1 MASVEGLKK
10 KIKAMKP
17 KVQSA
22 FVVYVTPRESPVE
35 EVDETFEV
43 VEVTT
48 PTDPL
53 VDQIVLPWQR
63 PYARKMLAERR
74 GRIIVATVEGKPIGR
89 IWEIFTTERALFAG
103 VPRVKLAPNE
113 TFMFDLFVEREYRRS
128 NIGMTMA
135 DYFFKLY
142 DPETTKATNIYG
154 FVSYENAAS
163 IMWHYSIGFNIVQT
177 MNYLQIGDR
186 VKWKI
191 PFSDMPRFGP
201 MSRKGVH
208 SDPEKQLFGTSLFPN
223 I

>member
-1 MASVEGLKK
+1 MASVEGLTR
-10 KIKAMKP
+10 KIKALKP

-22 FVVYVTPRESPVE
+22 FVVYITPRDSPVN
-35 EVDETFEV
+35 EVDPTFEV

-63 PYARKMLAERR
+63 PYARKMLAEGR
-74 GRIIVATVEGKPIGR
+74 GRIIVATAEGKPIGR

-103 VPRVKLAPNE
+103 VPRVKLAPRE
-113 TFMFDLFVEREYRRS
+113 SFMFDLFVEREYRRS
-128 NIGMTMA
+128 NVGMTMA
-135 DYFFKLY
+135 DYFFGIYNEESEAKH
-142 DPETTKATNIYG
+142 IYG
-154 FVSYENAAS
+154 FISYENAPS
-163 IMWHYSIGFNIVQT
+163 ILWHYSIGFNIVQT

-208 SDPEKQLFGTSLFPN
+208 SDPEKELFGTSLFPN